1 MSFFKQTFALT
12 ATGLRGIGER
22 RGSSLVTVVGVTTV
36 VAVLVALLAMSEGA
50 SIFTG
55 ENVRRDEVAVLGRG
69 AAAAPQSVVSRETLL
84 CG

>member
-12 ATGLRGIGER
+12 VTGLRGINQR

-55 ENVRRDEVAVLGRG
+55 R
-69 AAAAPQSVVSRETLL
+69 
-84 CG
+84 